1 MTIVPHD
8 ALGSHPDPDDLTRT
22 VAGSSPQGGDAAQ
35 PPQRGRA
42 KGPDEASIVESM
54 RIVRR
59 SIDYAMILAVAGLGI
74 MVTVLFLQGFKI
86 GGFDLDVT
94 VLTALVPSLSAA
106 AALRVL
112 GGPGRGI
119 MLHGRV

>member
-1 MTIVPHD
+1 
-8 ALGSHPDPDDLTRT
+8 
-22 VAGSSPQGGDAAQ
+22 
-35 PPQRGRA
+35 
-42 KGPDEASIVESM
+42 M
-54 RIVRR
+54 RIVKR

-112 GGPGRGI
+112 GGPSRGI
-119 MLHGRV
+119 MLHGHG